1 MTIAIQVLGVIILL
15 LVIAGLLA
23 PMESLGWWAREGRE
37 ETRSLHA
44 RNLRAFREEGE
55 GPTTTP
61 AREDSGHYLVF
72 FSGIG
77 ISTPE
82 QLPLKEAPLV
92 ERLQERIGGTTIIS
106 DVYPYS
112 PRNRGLVADR
122 PFAWLWRQLTAFKQA
137 KKHGKVAFLINIRNA
152 FQCFVSIDRRY
163 GPVYNLGVAEQIWE
177 ALLRNGYDPQDPKPV
192 TILGWSGGAQ
202 IAVGSAWYLASLGIP
217 VHVISMAGLF
227 GSDPGLER
235 VRHLWHLYGSL
246 DKVHRWGVIASPGRW
261 PVVTNS
267 SWSRAKK
274 EGRVSEIEIGPLAH
288 SGDYNYFAPGPP
300 MPDGREP
307 RQHTV
312 DAIMRLLVDQGFAY
326 DRESPPK
333 PATSS

>member
-1 MTIAIQVLGVIILL
+1 MTVAMQVLGVIVLL

-44 RNLRAFREEGE
+44 RNLRAFHSEN
-55 GPTTTP
+55 PP
-61 AREDSGHYLVF
+61 AAETHEDTASFLVF

-82 QLPLKEAPLV
+82 RLPLKEAPLLEILRRRV
-92 ERLQERIGGTTIIS
+92 GGATVIT

-112 PRNRGLVADR
+112 PQNRGLTAGR

-137 KKHGKVAFLINIRNA
+137 RKHGKISFLINVRNA

-177 ALLRNGYDPQDPKPV
+177 ALLRAGYDPENPKPV
-192 TILGWSGGAQ
+192 VVIGWSGGAQ

-217 VHVISMAGLF
+217 VHVISMAGMF
-227 GSDPGLER
+227 GSDPGLDR
-235 VRHLWHLYGSL
+235 VEHLWHLYGTL
-246 DKVHRWGVIASPGRW
+246 DKVHRWGVYASPGRW
-261 PVVTNS
+261 PIVRNS
-267 SWSRAKK
+267 SWFRARRD
-274 EGRVSEIEIGPLAH
+274 GRVSEIEIGPLAH
-288 SGDYNYFAPGPP
+288 SGEYNYFAPGPP
-300 MPDGREP
+300 MADGREP
-307 RQHTV
+307 REHTV
-312 DAIMRLLVDQGFAY
+312 DAIMAILAERGFAY
-326 DRESPPK
+326 DREV
-333 PATSS
+333 PAG